1 MTEEHVTKRIL
12 AFVKKLNSSESEE
25 DLLRAAIAKEWL
37 DEGGNPTS
45 AGKELARSF
54 EDLDSFASLQR

>member
-12 AFVKKLNSSESEE
+12 AFVKKLNSDKSDD

-37 DEGGNPTS
+37 DEGGNPTIS
-45 AGKELARSF
+45 GIELARSF
-54 EDLDSFASLQR
+54 EELDSFASRQ